1 MLRLLFA
8 DQGSKEDVLAAV
20 RSMADWAAAQG
31 RTGLQQAEEYLA
43 DGGPVPQR
51 LRIIVPFALLVAS
64 LCETLIA
71 WSDQVSRDIED
82 WPDTKDIGMTST
94 ARKQIEQ
101 MRDIAGRNLER

>member
-43 DGGPVPQR
+43 DGGPFPQR
-51 LRIIVPFALLVAS
+51 LHIIAPFALLVAS
-64 LCETLIA
+64 LLETLLT

-101 MRDIAGRNLER
+101 MRDIAVRNLER